1 MDSREPRG
9 LTAFPLRGSAERSH
23 GRDTSCYA
31 CMTIWYMDEK
41 SRGRGLE
48 SRKTRLGRYG
58 LRDPRGDNRGRSGK
72 TRSARLL
79 RSRHG
84 ARSGSLDSLGVG
96 SGGCRNTGWFSG
108 DFGRFRPW
116 QGAGR
121 NLGVGWRLRAF

>member
-1 MDSREPRG
+1 M
-9 LTAFPLRGSAERSH
+9 H
-23 GRDTSCYA
+23 K
-31 CMTIWYMDEK
+31 EK

-84 ARSGSLDSLGVG
+84 ARSGSLDSLGV
-96 SGGCRNTGWFSG
+96 
-108 DFGRFRPW
+108 
-116 QGAGR
+116 
-121 NLGVGWRLRAF
+121 NLGVRERSQTCRSLDKPEIVR